1 MRSRAMKNV
10 AKLAQFID
18 RYNGPFL
25 QITIELG
32 PRAGEDDDL
41 IRPPDYE
48 PFWTPWRRLRE
59 NVVQRHGD
67 FEIVVETS
75 PLYIPYWVH
84 LLVGESLPSRRQMA
98 RVSFNA
104 NGVRSV

>member
-1 MRSRAMKNV
+1 MRSRAMKNL
-10 AKLAQFID
+10 AELAQFIG

-41 IRPPDYE
+41 IRPPSYE
-48 PFWTPWRRLRE
+48 PFWTPWRHLRE
-59 NVVQRHGD
+59 NVVRWHGG

-75 PLYIPYWVH
+75 PLYIPYCVN
-84 LLVGESLPSRRQMA
+84 LLVSESLPSRR
-98 RVSFNA
+98 
-104 NGVRSV
+104 